1 MLSPSVILLLTGA
14 EPGDREG
21 ARSDAGSQGRKK
33 AVFLA
38 PSADM
43 ETFRG
48 FCFSSFAGEL
58 PLFETCRSLLSCKQ
72 GFAAGMG
79 RSCRCQHPCPG
90 GMARLGTHRRVL
102 LYFGTQKTEF
112 PEGLS
117 QQRQVTGKLPSRWE
131 G

>member
-1 MLSPSVILLLTGA
+1 MQAPRA
-14 EPGDREG
+14 E
-21 ARSDAGSQGRKK
+21 KK

-43 ETFRG
+43 ETFSG

-72 GFAAGMG
+72 GFEAGMG

-90 GMARLGTHRRVL
+90 GTAGLGTRRRGTSACFILAHR
-102 LYFGTQKTEF
+102 K
-112 PEGLS
+112 
-117 QQRQVTGKLPSRWE
+117 PSSRRD
-131 G
+131 